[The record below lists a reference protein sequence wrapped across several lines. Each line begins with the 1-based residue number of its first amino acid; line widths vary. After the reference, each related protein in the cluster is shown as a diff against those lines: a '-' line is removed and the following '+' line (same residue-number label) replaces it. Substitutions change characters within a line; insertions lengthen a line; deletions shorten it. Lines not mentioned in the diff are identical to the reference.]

1 MLRNMANYVALVHFW
16 KLIYLCKRMKPCLT
30 VAVFSKKK
38 KITCLIFE
46 SKELKLCLQS
56 EEVYSFVLYTAGG
69 GCKSMGLKKSTC
81 LQRFCCV
88 GCLPLSCPRRDPEL
102 PALTL
107 QFLSWTLNPQAHQLN
122 AHHCRL
128 NPDWHLKI
136 DQSILVDTKGL
147 ISDRT

>member
-38 KITCLIFE
+38 KLTCLIFE

-107 QFLSWTLNPQAHQLN
+107 QFLFLDFEPSSSSTQCPPLQTKSWLASEDWSVNT
-122 AHHCRL
+122 CGYKR
-128 NPDWHLKI
+128 PDL
-136 DQSILVDTKGL
+136 
-147 ISDRT
+147 R